1 MEEEDSKKEGKIN
14 NKGVIKSKDI
24 PILQKAICK
33 FDGAVKGTGFYL
45 KIPYKEKY
53 IMALLTCNHVLKI
66 DKNLSTLYYY
76 NRNEK
81 KHLDLK
87 DRPFWE
93 SKPKELDYTCIQI
106 LEKDNIKDF
115 LEIDK
120 NILNEN
126 YPLKNIQSIQI
137 FNYDYE
143 QSVGEIQ
150 KQEEEKKYIRYDCNT
165 DKGWSGAPVLT
176 NNCLLIGVH
185 NCYVDKGTKVNK
197 GINIRYIINDIIRQI
212 EEDNSKKKQ

>member
-1 MEEEDSKKEGKIN
+1 MSFGFSFTSIAVSIPKPSK
-14 NKGVIKSKDI
+14 
-24 PILQKAICK
+24 
-33 FDGAVKGTGFYL
+33 
-45 KIPYKEKY
+45 
-53 IMALLTCNHVLKI
+53 
-66 DKNLSTLYYY
+66 
-76 NRNEK
+76 
-81 KHLDLK
+81 
-87 DRPFWE
+87 FWE

-150 KQEEEKKYIRYDCNT
+150 KQEEQNKYIRYDCNT
-165 DKGWSGAPVLT
+165 DNGWSGAPVLT

-185 NCYVDKGTKVNK
+185 NGYVDKGTKVNK